1 MTNPSTRKL
10 SVKKY
15 GLALLLTIIVFLG
28 GISIGVLIENL
39 RLADANQSSLREK
52 VGLRSLQLQQRYI
65 DSGLADCESLNR
77 ILENNINELTKK
89 MAIVVE
95 YDKGSWVNPEEFH
108 LQLRDYFL
116 TEIQFLLISQEID
129 EKCSKE
135 NIKIIYFYDENE
147 QDTQGD
153 ILDYLKKLF
162 GSRVLVFSLNSAF
175 NEEPMIDV
183 LLSSYNIT
191 SFPSVIVDDKV
202 FHGHT
207 PVKELHQAICAE
219 FKEIDGKLPE
229 QCGKISTTEDK

>member
-1 MTNPSTRKL
+1 MANPTRKL

-15 GLALLLTIIVFLG
+15 VLALFLTIIVFLG
-28 GISIGVLIENL
+28 GISIGILVENL
-39 RLADANQSSLREK
+39 RLADANKSSLQEK
-52 VGLRSLQLQQRYI
+52 VSLRSLQLQQRYI
-65 DSGLADCESLNR
+65 DSGLADCETLNR

-95 YDKGSWVNPEEFH
+95 YDKGSWVNPDEFR
-108 LQLRDYFL
+108 LELRDYFL
-116 TEIQFLLISQEID
+116 TEIQFLLVSQEID
-129 EKCSKE
+129 QKCSKG
-135 NIKIIYFYDENE
+135 NVKIVYFYDENE

-162 GSRVLVFSLNSAF
+162 GSRVLVFSLNSALQ
-175 NEEPMIDV
+175 EEPMIDI

-191 SFPSVIVDDKV
+191 KYPSVIVDDTV

-207 PVKELHQAICAE
+207 PVKELHQAICAA

-229 QCGKISTTEDK
+229 QCVKKSAS